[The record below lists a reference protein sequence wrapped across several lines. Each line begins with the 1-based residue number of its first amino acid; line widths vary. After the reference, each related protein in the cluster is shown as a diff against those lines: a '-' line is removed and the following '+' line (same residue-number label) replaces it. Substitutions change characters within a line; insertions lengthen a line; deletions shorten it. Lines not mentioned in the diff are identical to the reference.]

1 MYYIKDRFSFL
12 SVKVLKEINICF
24 SKYLFIFCFIKNL
37 AIEHYTLPW
46 MIPHFLL
53 FYNFNF
59 FFCFAPELLFNV
71 HFHID
76 LTISLGILQMVPL
89 CNISLSSIGF
99 SLHGRQEYLTSCVNF
114 SLIARSYNDKYEAWE
129 PLVEPVDG
137 ILRWS
142 CQENILTFLFLI
154 VCTLGNC
161 WNLLTLF

>member
-1 MYYIKDRFSFL
+1 M
-12 SVKVLKEINICF
+12 
-24 SKYLFIFCFIKNL
+24 
-37 AIEHYTLPW
+37 
-46 MIPHFLL
+46 
-53 FYNFNF
+53 
-59 FFCFAPELLFNV
+59 

-137 ILRWS
+137 ILR
-142 CQENILTFLFLI
+142 
-154 VCTLGNC
+154 
-161 WNLLTLF
+161 